1 MLFVCSVKNKR
12 EKESKKAMVRELEA
26 DNAKAVEKLQRLSA
40 SRAHTEAAVLQEE
53 VGDRIQQGRKS

>member
-1 MLFVCSVKNKR
+1 
-12 EKESKKAMVRELEA
+12 MVRELEA